1 MLTMIKIAG
10 KEYPM
15 SFSVMAAKKIAEKF
29 GSTDKALA
37 KINAEADTMGS
48 AMNIMD
54 AMLDMLEILISQ
66 GCAYKNYFERD
77 LPVPR
82 NAPVIEGKWTPLP
95 REAMEVA
102 LGIMNLGDVAE
113 KIGECISGGKT
124 KGVEAISKN
133 AVAGQE

>member
-29 GSTDKALA
+29 GSTDKALE

-95 REAMEVA
+95 REALEVA

-133 AVAGQE
+133 TVAGQE

>member
-29 GSTDKALA
+29 GSTDKALE